1 MASHRSRLNSAP
13 SKHLSKSPSLQNVY
27 TAGMSARQ
35 ERGVFM
41 HPSLSRTRST
51 SDLHSSL
58 SSSKRSLSDF
68 SRGHSGRRSTLSVP
82 CGGQHRP
89 DMERL
94 RGNDATSEQDARNL
108 CYSLRAQA
116 KSSSNLHRQL
126 FQQNSRSSN
135 RPPCLSAPTSPRNS
149 LGSTQ
154 SLGCH
159 PHNSAPTSPQGSIV
173 AVHSDTALNLQ
184 PLSEDDVFN
193 EPETNPF
200 HEEYK
205 KRWGNTTIDAAYG
218 IYSLQ
223 LNSRKDGN
231 NNNPTHAATNPQKN
245 ASAYGI
251 YSRDFKDNTHAK
263 LCRTSDG
270 LAVSSR
276 SNTNGVFSHVLRQI
290 GHNGVPQID
299 EVPLNSG
306 QSSSYT
312 TEMTQQGSQVS
323 YYCVDSNSDNTGT
336 YNSSRNLPSST
347 SRSHCQPDAI
357 QNHSAQSQQN
367 IETLRNRGQ
376 CYVPTHS
383 LTLLNTRQLQN
394 QKSCANLET
403 SDGIHS
409 SFFQT
414 SSNNQSDSPKQISAK
429 ETANIIFEK
438 HFRCRTD
445 GFDSE
450 ISNKRSP
457 NSGNSENNVTWP
469 SIDKPIQEPQA
480 FIEQS
485 YIGKNTR
492 VIPVANS
499 ISSMTTNN
507 TIPSAQLPNECVKT
521 KSGDEQLQSIR
532 SSIYGYSKVEQ
543 GNNFDE
549 PLRLQNFSSSFTH
562 EQVEVGTEC
571 GDTRDMFPC
580 NSQTAANNLVSQST
594 VFQKRNSRLP
604 EPVVAVHS
612 SINPP
617 ENNTFKSEQLS
628 EDGDEFSRFQ
638 TQSHRRRSSSASL
651 ASSSISTN
659 KVEAP
664 AGKTSLSRSFSYS
677 NVGDGNVKTNRANT
691 GQVTPRRSSAL
702 RRVPSFEEFR
712 TMRALNKM
720 AYGEL
725 DDSETGPKCAN
736 NGTGNSNEN
745 NRNNHNDSAFTI
757 DNTSSLSSNPVIRD
771 LLVKYGLDKTS
782 TLKQNQHPK
791 TGPDAKESNSPTP
804 SNHNKIPNA
813 SDTNDTK
820 QRLFSILGD
829 FVAVRS
835 KQKTLSTSSS
845 MCNLKSATSSREQR
859 RSSLPS
865 ELEED
870 NRSNNLK
877 KECFILENK
886 NLDSQIARD
895 SRTKVSYLTDN
906 KPEKCTSPIVVISSP
921 NFEDSYE
928 SIDCKNTDIS
938 NQPKMHNNSKGTD
951 KKKFSE
957 RSQRKHKKATILE
970 KNLSEVKQSVKRT
983 SPPNELTGE
992 NSREESDTIKE
1003 SSTSREDMLPLSSDV
1018 KTKKREESRRVSEQ
1032 ARKHRESLELVR
1044 KSGRKARK
1052 ERRKSF
1058 QQALQNETKESGIE
1072 LDRNGVQDGTTNGA
1086 QSVSKSAPVKG
1097 DHTVDIECTSVEK
1110 KEAVYLRLQ
1119 NRRTSSLLSLTDDF
1133 GEEEDSFPNRSESLS
1148 EFNEGDSQDQE
1159 ITGADSFLSVDTEF
1173 PTGRCASRRES
1184 KTSLLSRCSSFHSN
1198 LSADS
1203 GSIQLDFEDSDEDDE
1218 LFYPSQ
1224 PHETPEKTDT
1234 EIQRNDSGL
1243 GDEIGVGSRAKKRWQ
1258 DVGYMSSRQSMIIA
1272 SWRESVGK
1280 KADKLEEGQQP
1291 VKAEKEDEGS
1301 NEIGQQKQGRKISR
1315 DQRISREKQPN
1326 AVRLLL
1332 SI

>member
-51 SDLHSSL
+51 SDLHSSS

-82 CGGQHRP
+82 CGGQNRP

-154 SLGCH
+154 SLGFH
-159 PHNSAPTSPQGSIV
+159 PHSSAPTSPQGSIV
-173 AVHSDTALNLQ
+173 AVFSDTALNLQ
-184 PLSEDDVFN
+184 PLNEDDVFN

-200 HEEYK
+200 HEEYR
-205 KRWGNTTIDAAYG
+205 KRWGNATIDTAYG

-251 YSRDFKDNTHAK
+251 YSRDFKDNAHAK

-276 SNTNGVFSHVLRQI
+276 SNTNGGFSHVLRQS

-312 TEMTQQGSQVS
+312 TEMTHQGSQVS
-323 YYCVDSNSDNTGT
+323 YYRVDSNSDNTGT
-336 YNSSRNLPSST
+336 NNSSRNLPNST

-357 QNHSAQSQQN
+357 QNSSAQAQSQQN
-367 IETLRNRGQ
+367 IETL
-376 CYVPTHS
+376 THS
-383 LTLLNTRQLQN
+383 LTLLNTKQLQN
-394 QKSCANLET
+394 QKSSANLET
-403 SDGIHS
+403 SDRIHS

-414 SSNNQSDSPKQISAK
+414 SSNNQSDSPKESSAK
-429 ETANIIFEK
+429 ETANILFEK
-438 HFRCRTD
+438 HFRCRRD
-445 GFDSE
+445 SFDSE

-457 NSGNSENNVTWP
+457 NSGNSENNVTRL
-469 SIDKPIQEPQA
+469 SIDKPVQEPQT

-492 VIPVANS
+492 VIPVTNL

-521 KSGDEQLQSIR
+521 KSCDEHLQSIR

-562 EQVEVGTEC
+562 EQVEVRAEC
-571 GDTRDMFPC
+571 GDTRDMFSC
-580 NSQTAANNLVSQST
+580 NSQTAANNLVSENT
-594 VFQKRNSRLP
+594 VFQKRNSCLP
-604 EPVVAVHS
+604 ESVVAVHP

-628 EDGDEFSRFQ
+628 GDGDEFSRFQ
-638 TQSHRRRSSSASL
+638 KQSHRRRSSSASL
-651 ASSSISTN
+651 ASSSMSTS
-659 KVEAP
+659 KVEAH
-664 AGKTSLSRSFSYS
+664 AGKTPLSRSFSYS
-677 NVGDGNVKTNRANT
+677 NVGDGNVKTNRVNT
-691 GQVTPRRSSAL
+691 GPVSPRRSSAL

-720 AYGEL
+720 AYGEQ
-725 DDSETGPKCAN
+725 DDGETGQKCAST
-736 NGTGNSNEN
+736 GTGNS
-745 NRNNHNDSAFTI
+745 NRNNHNDSTFTI
-757 DNTSSLSSNPVIRD
+757 NNTSSLCSNTVIRD

-782 TLKQNQHPK
+782 TLKKNQHPK
-791 TGPDAKESNSPTP
+791 TGPDANESNSPTP
-804 SNHNKIPNA
+804 SNHNERPNA

-820 QRLFSILGD
+820 QRLFNILDD
-829 FVAVRS
+829 FVAVRT

-845 MCNLKSATSSREQR
+845 MCNLKSASSSRERR
-859 RSSLPS
+859 RSSLPG

-870 NRSNNLK
+870 NRSDDLQ

-886 NLDSQIARD
+886 NLYLQTARD
-895 SRTKVSYLTDN
+895 SRTKVSCLTDN

-938 NQPKMHNNSKGTD
+938 NQPKMHSNSKGTD

-970 KNLSEVKQSVKRT
+970 KNLSEVKQSEKRT
-983 SPPNELTGE
+983 PNEFTGE
-992 NSREESDTIKE
+992 NSREESGTTKE

-1044 KSGRKARK
+1044 KSGKKARK

-1058 QQALQNETKESGIE
+1058 QQALQNETKESGME
-1072 LDRNGVQDGTTNGA
+1072 LDGNGVQDGTTNGA
-1086 QSVSKSAPVKG
+1086 QSVSKSAPMKC

-1110 KEAVYLRLQ
+1110 KEAMYLRLQ
-1119 NRRTSSLLSLTDDF
+1119 NRRTSSLLSLTDDL
-1133 GEEEDSFPNRSESLS
+1133 GEEEDSLPNRRESLS

-1173 PTGRCASRRES
+1173 PTGMRASRRES
-1184 KTSLLSRCSSFHSN
+1184 RSSLLSRCSSFHSN

-1224 PHETPEKTDT
+1224 PRETPEKTDT

-1243 GDEIGVGSRAKKRWQ
+1243 GDEIGVGNRAKKRWQ

-1272 SWRESVGK
+1272 SWRESVAK
-1280 KADKLEEGQQP
+1280 KADKLEEGQEP
-1291 VKAEKEDEGS
+1291 VKVEKEDEGS
-1301 NEIGQQKQGRKISR
+1301 NEIGQQKQRRKISR
-1315 DQRISREKQPN
+1315 EQRISREKQPN

-1332 SI
+1332 FI

>member
-27 TAGMSARQ
+27 TAGISARQ

-51 SDLHSSL
+51 SDLHSSS
-58 SSSKRSLSDF
+58 SSSKHSLSDF

-173 AVHSDTALNLQ
+173 AVFSDTALNLQ
-184 PLSEDDVFN
+184 PLNEDDVFN

-200 HEEYK
+200 HEEYR
-205 KRWGNTTIDAAYG
+205 KRWGNATIDTAYG
-218 IYSLQ
+218 IYFLQ

-231 NNNPTHAATNPQKN
+231 NNYPTHAATNPQKN

-276 SNTNGVFSHVLRQI
+276 SNTNGGFSHVLRQS

-312 TEMTQQGSQVS
+312 TEMTHQGSQVS
-323 YYCVDSNSDNTGT
+323 YYRVDSNSDNTGT
-336 YNSSRNLPSST
+336 NNSSRNLPNST

-357 QNHSAQSQQN
+357 QNSSAQAQSQQN
-367 IETLRNRGQ
+367 IETL
-376 CYVPTHS
+376 THS
-383 LTLLNTRQLQN
+383 LILLKTKQLQN
-394 QKSCANLET
+394 QKRSANLET
-403 SDGIHS
+403 SDRIHS

-414 SSNNQSDSPKQISAK
+414 SSNNQSDNPKQSSAK
-429 ETANIIFEK
+429 ETANILFEK
-438 HFRCRTD
+438 HFRCRRD
-445 GFDSE
+445 SFDSE

-457 NSGNSENNVTWP
+457 
-469 SIDKPIQEPQA
+469 
-480 FIEQS
+480 
-485 YIGKNTR
+485 
-492 VIPVANS
+492 
-499 ISSMTTNN
+499 MTTNT

-532 SSIYGYSKVEQ
+532 SSIYGRSKVEQ

-562 EQVEVGTEC
+562 EQVEGGTEC

-580 NSQTAANNLVSQST
+580 NSQTAANNLVSQKT

-617 ENNTFKSEQLS
+617 ENNTFKSKQLS
-628 EDGDEFSRFQ
+628 GDGDEFSRLQ
-638 TQSHRRRSSSASL
+638 KQSHRRRSSSASL

-664 AGKTSLSRSFSYS
+664 AGKTSLSRSFSSS
-677 NVGDGNVKTNRANT
+677 NVGDENVKTNRVNT
-691 GQVTPRRSSAL
+691 GLVSPRRSSAI

-720 AYGEL
+720 AYGEQ
-725 DDSETGPKCAN
+725 DDGETGQKCAN
-736 NGTGNSNEN
+736 TGTGNSN
-745 NRNNHNDSAFTI
+745 RNTHNDSTFTI
-757 DNTSSLSSNPVIRD
+757 NNTSSLSSNTVIRD

-782 TLKQNQHPK
+782 TLKQNQHSK
-791 TGPDAKESNSPTP
+791 TGPDANESNLPTP
-804 SNHNKIPNA
+804 SNHNERPNA

-820 QRLFSILGD
+820 QRLFNILDD
-829 FVAVRS
+829 FVAVRT

-845 MCNLKSATSSREQR
+845 MCNLKSATSSRERR
-859 RSSLPS
+859 RSSLPG
-865 ELEED
+865 ELKED
-870 NRSNNLK
+870 NRSNDLK

-886 NLDSQIARD
+886 NLELQIARD
-895 SRTKVSYLTDN
+895 SRTKVSCLTDN

-938 NQPKMHNNSKGTD
+938 NQPKMLSNSKGTD
-951 KKKFSE
+951 KENFPE
-957 RSQRKHKKATILE
+957 RSQRKHKKATVSE
-970 KNLSEVKQSVKRT
+970 KNLSEVKQSENRI
-983 SPPNELTGE
+983 SPPNGFTGE
-992 NSREESDTIKE
+992 NSREESDTTKE
-1003 SSTSREDMLPLSSDV
+1003 LSTSREDMVPLSSDV
-1018 KTKKREESRRVSEQ
+1018 KTRKPEGSRRVSEQ
-1032 ARKHRESLELVR
+1032 ARKHKESFELVR
-1044 KSGRKARK
+1044 KSGKKARK

-1058 QQALQNETKESGIE
+1058 QKALQNETKESGME
-1072 LDRNGVQDGTTNGA
+1072 LDGNKIQDATTNGT
-1086 QSVSKSAPVKG
+1086 QSVSKGAPMKC
-1097 DHTVDIECTSVEK
+1097 DHTVDIEGTSVEK

-1133 GEEEDSFPNRSESLS
+1133 GEEEDSFPNRSESLN

-1184 KTSLLSRCSSFHSN
+1184 RSSLLSRCSSFHSN

-1218 LFYPSQ
+1218 IFYPSQ
-1224 PHETPEKTDT
+1224 PRETPEKTDT

-1272 SWRESVGK
+1272 SWRESVAK
-1280 KADKLEEGQQP
+1280 KADKLEEGQEP
-1291 VKAEKEDEGS
+1291 VQAEKEDEGS
-1301 NEIGQQKQGRKISR
+1301 NEIGQKKQPRKISR

-1332 SI
+1332 SIYDAFNLFMPKGNCPHVLLYASIIY